1 MLVKIVEGTSTK
13 ELEDKV
19 NDAIMKNHLEV
30 KNVSVSHTQDGLYIA
45 SVLFEKED
53 KIGY

>member
-1 MLVKIVEGTSTK
+1 MLVKIVEGRNTK
-13 ELEDKV
+13 ELEDGI
-19 NDAIMKNHLEV
+19 NEAIMKNHLNV

-45 SVLFEKED
+45 SVLFEKEE